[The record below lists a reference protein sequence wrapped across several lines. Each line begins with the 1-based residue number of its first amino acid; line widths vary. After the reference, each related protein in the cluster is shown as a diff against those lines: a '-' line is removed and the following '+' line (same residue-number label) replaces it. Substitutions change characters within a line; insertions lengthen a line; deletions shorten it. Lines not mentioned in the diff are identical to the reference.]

1 MVKTTHLIGFPGT
14 QFPLFFLYL
23 VPTQSIHA
31 ITNIAFVTPFNNR
44 TSTFVSGAL
53 HWLGCIRE
61 AEQDHYMILSFDV
74 DNDKFGEI
82 ALPYKQQQLLP
93 EGLMVKPKCLTVFKG
108 KLTFITL
115 DYLRINHINKDEYT
129 DYRELTRIPNL

>member
-1 MVKTTHLIGFPGT
+1 M
-14 QFPLFFLYL
+14 
-23 VPTQSIHA
+23 
-31 ITNIAFVTPFNNR
+31 TNTAFVTLFNNR

-82 ALPYKQQQLLP
+82 ALPFEQQQLLL
-93 EGLMVKPKCLTVFKG
+93 EGLMVKPNCPTVFKG

-115 DYLRINHINKDEYT
+115 DYL
-129 DYRELTRIPNL
+129 